1 METILDYGG
10 GPQVPWRG
18 RPEVPVE
25 EMQLPGGWGW
35 GCSEERRVTS
45 QECLWS
51 LKAAKAIERILPR
64 ASRGDAALQT
74 PRREGF

>member
-35 GCSEERRVTS
+35 GCSEE
-45 QECLWS
+45 
-51 LKAAKAIERILPR
+51 
-64 ASRGDAALQT
+64 
-74 PRREGF
+74 EGHEPGMLVVP